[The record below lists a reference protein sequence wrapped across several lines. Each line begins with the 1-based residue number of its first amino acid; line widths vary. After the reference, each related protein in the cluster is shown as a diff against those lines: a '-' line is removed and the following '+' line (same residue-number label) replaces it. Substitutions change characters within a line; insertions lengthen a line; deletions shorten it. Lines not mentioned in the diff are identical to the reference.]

1 MRKAIIGLVAAAT
14 ALAGGPLLSVTGN
27 VPQAGARC
35 FTTGVMYCCF
45 PPIGNCANIAPRP
58 VMPVR
63 PVQPAM
69 PVQPQVPHPM
79 PVPAEVPQVPLPV
92 PAPPPVVVPVVQIP
106 KINPPAAGAPRIA
119 ALVTPPKLLDA
130 PQQAVAAAKSA
141 VATRINPATPLT
153 PGTRVDFNHLVQNVV
168 ANHSGNV
175 EVVKAD
181 NQDLTRPRRWN
192 YVDYDAYH
200 RPALYNP
207 TTEAMTFRYF
217 YDGAYREV
225 GVAAGGRAL
234 LDVATAG
241 VFPFTGVSDS
251 YLVSGSFNGGAFIPP
266 DDGTGAP
273 PADYTP
279 PPPPAVYQN
288 VSAYVPA
295 ANQTVQVGQVVVVG
309 HDDSKPAGSQDTF
322 LLDDNILAW
331 GRVNDPGNAAQI
343 TVARTQSLPG
353 VGPTDNGSI
362 LVRLVAHEQ
371 PTDDTWWLWL
381 LGGGLLVVIAV
392 GVVTWVV
399 IRRKRTADPDP
410 VPGPDSGPDSDTDSD
425 LTVDLS
431 LP

>member
-1 MRKAIIGLVAAAT
+1 MRKAVIGLVAALVAV
-14 ALAGGPLLSVTGN
+14 AGGPLLAATGQA
-27 VPQAGARC
+27 PEAGARC
-35 FTTGVMYCCF
+35 FSTGVMFCCF
-45 PPIGNCANIAPRP
+45 PPIGNCVNTVPRP
-58 VMPVR
+58 VVPAR

-69 PVQPQVPHPM
+69 PVQPQIPHPIPIPAQVPEVPA
-79 PVPAEVPQVPLPV
+79 PVP
-92 PAPPPVVVPVVQIP
+92 PPPVVVPVVQIP

-119 ALVTPPKLLDA
+119 ALVAAPKILEA
-130 PQQAVAAAKSA
+130 PQQAITAAKSA
-141 VATRINPATPLT
+141 VATRINPTTALT
-153 PGTRVDFNHLVQNVV
+153 PGTRADFNHLVQNVV

-192 YVDYDAYH
+192 YVDYDVFH

-207 TTEAMTFRYF
+207 TTETMTFRYF

-225 GVAAGGRAL
+225 GVPAGGRAV
-234 LDVATAG
+234 LDVATMG

-251 YLVSGSFNGGAFIPP
+251 YLVSGSFTGGAFIPT
-266 DDGTGAP
+266 DDGTEAP

-279 PPPPAVYQN
+279 PAPPPVYQN
-288 VSAYVPA
+288 VSAYVSS

-331 GRVNDPGNAAQI
+331 GHVNDPGSAAQV

-353 VGPTDNGSI
+353 IGPTDNGSI
-362 LVRLVAHEQ
+362 LVRLAAHEQ
-371 PTDDTWWLWL
+371 PTDNSWMLWL
-381 LGGGLLVVIAV
+381 MAGGGLLAVVAV
-392 GVVTWVV
+392 GLIAWVV
-399 IRRKRTADPDP
+399 IRRKRPAKPGADSDMD
-410 VPGPDSGPDSDTDSD
+410 PGPDSGADQ
-425 LTVDLS
+425 TVDLS